1 METSAP
7 KPSRA
12 FATALLTLLASFLII
27 LSGSAPAQASHYR
40 ANQLTWHAGATPG
53 AVEFHLSG
61 SWRCTFY
68 SDPCTLVPGETLT
81 SGFVDT
87 GDGGSLFPDL
97 IVVSVDVANDVVTAE
112 GHADYTYAAPGSYV
126 AFAEDCCRL
135 SGSGGHMNNPDG
147 SVRFETLVNLGATS
161 ASPVG
166 LVPPIVDCPLN
177 AVCTFG
183 VPATDPDGQPLTWR
197 LSTADEA
204 AGVGGGF
211 AQPTG
216 ASVNATTGAYT
227 WDTTGAALA
236 PSGSTFYST
245 QVMIENVVGGVVV
258 SRAAV
263 DFFIRLGS
271 NSTNAQPI
279 FVTPTPANGDVINGT
294 TGSPVTFS
302 VSATDADAADIVTP
316 SVLGAPAGAT
326 FTPTNGNP
334 ATGSF
339 TWTPTARGRLLGD
352 DPRQRQPRARRR
364 AADRH
369 APHHVGRVAT
379 RHRPWTQD
387 RTCRVSEGAF
397 DHAQRHRQRHR
408 AGDHAMDCDPRRRR
422 GRGRNLHV
430 RRCRGHRHHGV
441 LHR

>member
-1 METSAP
+1 MAVH
-7 KPSRA
+7 
-12 FATALLTLLASFLII
+12 LLL
-27 LSGSAPAQASHYR
+27 
-40 ANQLTWHAGATPG
+40 
-53 AVEFHLSG
+53 
-61 SWRCTFY
+61 
-68 SDPCTLVPGETLT
+68 DPCTLAPGETLT
-81 SGFVDT
+81 TGFVET
-87 GDGGSLFPDL
+87 GDGGSLYTDL

-112 GHADYTYAAPGSYV
+112 AHADYTYAAPGSYV
-126 AFAEDCCRL
+126 AFSEDCCRL

-147 SVRFETLVNLGATS
+147 NVRFETLVNLGATS

-183 VPATDPDGQPLTWR
+183 VPATDPDGQPLAWR
-197 LSTADEA
+197 LSTSDEA

-216 ASVNATTGAYT
+216 ATVNPTTGAYT

-236 PSGSTFYST
+236 ASGSTFYST

-279 FVTPTPANGDVINGT
+279 FVSPTPANGGVINGT
-294 TGSPVTFS
+294 IGSPVTFN
-302 VSATDADAADIVTP
+302 VAATDADAADVVTP

-334 ATGSF
+334 ASGSF
-339 TWTPTARGRLLGD
+339 TWTPTAAGDYSVTLL
-352 DPRQRQPRARRR
+352 
-364 AADRH
+364 AADNHGLGAVPRTVTLH
-369 APHHVGRVAT
+369 ITRPVAT
-379 RHRPWTQD
+379 LRRPWTLD
-387 RTCRVSEGAF
+387 RTWRAPRAVR
-397 DHAQRHRQRHR
+397 HAERHGQRHR
-408 AGDHAMDCDPRRRR
+408 AGDDTVDCHPGRRRR
-422 GRGRNLHV
+422 RRRDLHV
-430 RRCRGHRHHGV
+430 RRSRGNRHHGH